1 MKKGETNRNQIVFR
15 ADADTSM
22 GTGHLMRCLALAQAW
37 QDTGGQATFLTVSN
51 SLMLNG
57 RLQSEGMVVKHL
69 KTPLAG
75 YEDALQTAALAKEIN
90 ASWIVLDG
98 YQFDGVYQKTLKD
111 KGVSLLF
118 IDDFGHA
125 GHYSA
130 DIVLNQGI
138 HAATNLYPHKEPY
151 TQLLLGLRYAL
162 LRREFLSYQ
171 GWKRE
176 NPDVARKILVTL
188 GGGDPDN
195 VTKKVVRAI
204 QQLEA
209 ENLEVFVVVGSNNPH
224 YEELESIA
232 GPSPFYISLLQN
244 VTDMPALMAW
254 ADMAVSAGGGTC
266 LEMAYM
272 GLPNIVM
279 VLAENQQGNAESLG
293 SSGISINSGWHNEV
307 DELGLAKTLS
317 MLISNQM
324 LRKEMS
330 AKAQELVDGTGTSHI
345 SSLIDKLSRQCRVT
359 DDIRVRRACIQD
371 GELLWKWAND
381 SSVRANA
388 FHADKIPLKEHL
400 RWYQNKLNSPDT
412 LIWILELG
420 SQPVAQIRYDRVEP
434 ATAEIDI
441 SVTADCRG
449 MGLGIKAL
457 VLTADISGRELGV
470 KHIKGIVFASN
481 KASSRAFTK
490 AGFKLAGRE
499 KVSDKLCDIFIRE
512 CAETAREAC

>member
-1 MKKGETNRNQIVFR
+1 MKKGKTKRNQIVFR
-15 ADADTSM
+15 VDADTQM

-37 QDTGGQATFLTVSN
+37 QDVGGQATFLTVSN
-51 SLMLNG
+51 SLLLKD
-57 RLQSEGMVVKHL
+57 RLQSENMAVTSLSACPGSVD
-69 KTPLAG
+69 
-75 YEDALQTAALAKEIN
+75 DARQTTALAKKIH

-98 YQFDGVYQKTLKD
+98 YQFGSAYQKILKD
-111 KGVSLLF
+111 NGRSLLF
-118 IDDFGHA
+118 IDDFSHA
-125 GHYSA
+125 GHYYA

-138 HAATNLYPHKEPY
+138 SAVPILYPNKEEY
-151 TQLLLGLRYAL
+151 TQLLLGPRYAL
-162 LRREFLSYQ
+162 LRREFLNYR
-171 GWKRE
+171 GGKRE

-204 QQLEA
+204 QQLES

-232 GPSPFYISLLQN
+232 SHSPFNIRLLQN
-244 VTDMPALMAW
+244 VIDMPALMAW

-266 LEMAYM
+266 LEMAYL
-272 GLPNIVM
+272 GLPNIVLI
-279 VLAENQQGNAESLG
+279 LAANQQGNAESLG
-293 SSGISINSGWHNEV
+293 SSGISINLGWHNEI

-317 MLISNQM
+317 MLISSQM
-324 LRKEMS
+324 LRKKMS

-345 SSLIDKLSRQCRVT
+345 MLLIDKLSRQYRAT
-359 DDIRVRRACIQD
+359 DDISVRRACIQD

-388 FHADKIPLKEHL
+388 FHADTIALKEHL
-400 RWYQNKLNSPDT
+400 RWYQNKLNSPYT
-412 LIWILELG
+412 LIWVLDL
-420 SQPVAQIRYDRVEP
+420 SSKPVAQIRYDRVDQ

-449 MGLGIKAL
+449 MGLGTKAL
-457 VLTADISGRELGV
+457 VLTADISGKELGV
-470 KHIKGIVFASN
+470 EYIKGVVFTSN
-481 KASSRAFTK
+481 KASSRIFTK
-490 AGFKLAGRE
+490 AGFKHTGRE
-499 KVSDKLCDIFIRE
+499 KVSDKICDIFIRE